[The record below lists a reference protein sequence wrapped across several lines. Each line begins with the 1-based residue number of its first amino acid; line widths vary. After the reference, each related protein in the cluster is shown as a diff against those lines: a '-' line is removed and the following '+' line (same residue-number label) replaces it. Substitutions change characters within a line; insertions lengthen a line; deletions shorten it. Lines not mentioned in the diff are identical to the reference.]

1 VGIHQTITV
10 NAQPNYDVVVGN
22 DVLDLIKIN
31 DSVNQIALIFPIHVA
46 KIAKKVK
53 KHITGQG
60 FKVIEIKVPNA
71 ESSKNIKVVDK
82 CWTKLGQSKFT
93 RSDLIVAIGGGAT
106 TDLAGFVAATWLRGI
121 DFISIPTT
129 LLGMVDAAVGGKT
142 GINTNA
148 GKNLVGSFHN
158 PSQVICDLDTLKT
171 LKKHDFTTGM
181 AEVVKCGFIAD
192 EQILNIIEKYPQECK
207 KYDGVEIP
215 ELVTRSIKVKADT
228 VAKDFKETSDSK
240 TGREILNYG
249 HTLGHAIEKNEKY
262 KWRHGDAVS
271 VGMVFAAELALAGG
285 KLSERVVKRHRDI
298 LKLVGL
304 PTGYKHKN
312 FKKLIEIMALDK
324 KSRGSTL
331 RFVILEDIA
340 KPARL
345 ENPSFKVLNTA
356 WEKVSK

>member
-1 VGIHQTITV
+1 MGIHQTITV
-10 NAQPNYDVVVGN
+10 KAQPDYDVIIGH
-22 DVLDLIKIN
+22 DILDSIVIKEN
-31 DSVNQIALIFPIHVA
+31 VNQVALIFPVHVE
-46 KIAKKVK
+46 KIAKNVK
-53 KHITGQG
+53 KQITKMG

-71 ESSKNIKVVDK
+71 ETSKNIKVVEK
-82 CWTKLGQSKFT
+82 CWNKLGQAKFT

-121 DFISIPTT
+121 DFVSIPTS

-142 GINTNA
+142 GINTNF

-158 PSQVICDLDTLKT
+158 PAQVVCDLNNLKT

-181 AEVVKCGFIAD
+181 AEVVKCGFIKD
-192 EQILNIIEKYPQECK
+192 ERILQIIEKYPAECK

-215 ELVTRSIKVKADT
+215 ELVTRSIQVKADT
-228 VAKDFKETSDSK
+228 VALDFKETSTSK

-271 VGMVFAAELALAGG
+271 VGMVYAAEIAHAAER
-285 KLSERVVKRHRDI
+285 LSQSVVQRHRDI
-298 LKLVGL
+298 LQLVGL
-304 PTGYKHKN
+304 PISYKSKN

-324 KSRGSTL
+324 KSRGASL
-331 RFVILEDIA
+331 RFVILEDVGV
-340 KPARL
+340 PARL

-356 WEKVSK
+356 WERISK

>member
-1 VGIHQTITV
+1 MGIHKTITV
-10 NAQPNYDVVVGN
+10 NAQPNYEVIIGN
-22 DVLDLIKIN
+22 DILDTIKVN
-31 DSVNQIALIFPIHVA
+31 ETVNQVAIIYTSHVE
-46 KIAKKVK
+46 KIAKKVSK
-53 KHITGQG
+53 LITKMG
-60 FKVIEIKVPNA
+60 FVVTEIKVPNSEIA
-71 ESSKNIKVVDK
+71 KNIDVVGN
-82 CWTKLGQSKFT
+82 CWNKLGKSKFT
-93 RSDLIVAIGGGAT
+93 RSDLVVAIGGGAT

-142 GINTNA
+142 GINTA
-148 GKNLVGSFHN
+148 SGKNLVGAFHN
-158 PSQVICDLDTLKT
+158 PIQVIVDLDNLKS
-171 LKKHDFTTGM
+171 LNKHDFTTGM

-192 EQILNIIEKYPQECK
+192 ERILHIIENYPQECK

-215 ELVTRSIKVKADT
+215 ELVTRSIQVKADT
-228 VAKDFKETSDSK
+228 VAKDFKETSSSK

-249 HTLGHAIEKNEKY
+249 HTLAHAIEKNEKY

-271 VGMVFAAELALAGG
+271 VGMVFAAELALADG
-285 KLSERVVKRHRDI
+285 KLAPEAVQRHRDI

-304 PTGYKHKN
+304 PTSYKFGN

-324 KSRGSTL
+324 KSRGATL

-340 KPARL
+340 QPARL
-345 ENPSFKVLNTA
+345 ENPSFKILNQA

>member
-1 VGIHQTITV
+1 MGIHKTITV
-10 NAQPNYDVVVGN
+10 NATNPYDVVIGH
-22 DVLDLIKIN
+22 DILDSIN
-31 DSVNQIALIFPIHVA
+31 INQNVNQIALIFPTHVEKVA
-46 KIAKKVK
+46 KSVK
-53 KHITGQG
+53 KHVTKLG

-71 ESSKNIKVVDK
+71 ETAKNIKIVDK
-82 CWTKLGQSKFT
+82 CWKTLGKSKFT

-142 GINTNA
+142 GINTEA

-158 PSQVICDLDTLKT
+158 PVQVICDLNTLKT

-192 EQILNIIEKYPQECK
+192 EKILQIIEKYPQECK
-207 KYDGVEIP
+207 TFDGIEIP
-215 ELVTRSIKVKADT
+215 ELVTRSIQVKADT
-228 VAKDFKETSDSK
+228 VAKDFKETSTSK

-271 VGMVFAAELALAGG
+271 VGMVFVAELAFADG
-285 KLSERVVKRHRDI
+285 KLSAEVVKRHRDI
-298 LKLVGL
+298 LELVGL
-304 PTGYKHKN
+304 PTKYKIKN

-324 KSRGSTL
+324 KSRGATL

-340 KPARL
+340 KPSRL
-345 ENPSFKVLNTA
+345 ENPSYKILSQA